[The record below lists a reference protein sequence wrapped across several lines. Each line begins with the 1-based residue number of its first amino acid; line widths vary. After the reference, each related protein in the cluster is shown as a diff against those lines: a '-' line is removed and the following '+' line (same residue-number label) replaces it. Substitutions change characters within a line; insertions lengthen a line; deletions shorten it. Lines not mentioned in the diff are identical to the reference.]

1 MKKIS
6 IVIVTYNSELLIDEC
21 LHSIQKFSDVPK
33 ESLEVLVVDNS
44 QGERAASL
52 KRQITNHPIND
63 FIETK
68 YIHNSENFGYGQ
80 GNNIGIKSSSGDIIC
95 IMNPDVRFTEPL
107 FKDVLLKFEDSN
119 LALLGYKQTGG
130 FDYSFYMKP
139 ELKSA
144 FSGWKMKLLNKG
156 DSFNPKKHYLSGA
169 FFFIDK
175 NKFSQIGMF
184 DEKIFMYFEEPDI
197 AKRIDE
203 KKYTILYEKSKKYI
217 HLVGDRTAW
226 SERAFTSEMN
236 SLKYYLTKY
245 NFDTANIINKYLEE
259 YKFKVLAAKF
269 LNDKNR
275 LIKFQNEIKQI
286 EKVFDIK

>member
-1 MKKIS
+1 
-6 IVIVTYNSELLIDEC
+6 
-21 LHSIQKFSDVPK
+21 
-33 ESLEVLVVDNS
+33 
-44 QGERAASL
+44 
-52 KRQITNHPIND
+52 
-63 FIETK
+63 
-68 YIHNSENFGYGQ
+68 
-80 GNNIGIKSSSGDIIC
+80 
-95 IMNPDVRFTEPL
+95 
-107 FKDVLLKFEDSN
+107 
-119 LALLGYKQTGG
+119 
-130 FDYSFYMKP
+130 
-139 ELKSA
+139 
-144 FSGWKMKLLNKG
+144 
-156 DSFNPKKHYLSGA
+156 
-169 FFFIDK
+169 
-175 NKFSQIGMF
+175 MF

>member
-1 MKKIS
+1 MKIS
-6 IVIVTYNSELLIDEC
+6 IIIVTYNSQSLISDCLQSILDYADISLDE
-21 LHSIQKFSDVPK
+21 I
-33 ESLEVLVVDNS
+33 EIIVVDNS
-44 QGERAASL
+44 SGENAEEL
-52 KRQITNHPIND
+52 KSMVDNHSVAKKIK
-63 FIETK
+63 TK
-68 YIHNSENFGYGQ
+68 YIHNVANLGYGQ
-80 GNNIGIKSSSGDIIC
+80 GNNIGIFNSTGDIVC

-144 FSGWKMKLLNKG
+144 FSGWKMKLLNKR

>member
-1 MKKIS
+1 MKIS
-6 IVIVTYNSELLIDEC
+6 IIIVTYNSQALISDCLQSILDYADISLDE
-21 LHSIQKFSDVPK
+21 I
-33 ESLEVLVVDNS
+33 EIIVVDNS
-44 QGERAASL
+44 SGENAEEL
-52 KRQITNHPIND
+52 KSMVDNHSVAKKIK
-63 FIETK
+63 TK
-68 YIHNSENFGYGQ
+68 YIHNVANLGYGQ
-80 GNNIGIKSSSGDIIC
+80 GNNIGIFNSTGDIVC

-144 FSGWKMKLLNKG
+144 FSGWKMKLLNKR